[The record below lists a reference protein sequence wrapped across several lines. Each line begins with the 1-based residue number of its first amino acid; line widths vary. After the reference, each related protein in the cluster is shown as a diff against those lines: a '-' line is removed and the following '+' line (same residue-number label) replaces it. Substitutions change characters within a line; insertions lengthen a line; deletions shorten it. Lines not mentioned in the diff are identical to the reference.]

1 MEPDGAGMKI
11 RTEHQNLG
19 AALMQIAEHDS
30 FTAINPLRIRAN
42 RINNAF
48 LINTDT
54 CLFLKYGQE
63 PKATT
68 GEYQFTY
75 TRDQLAPIR
84 ESAGIYANVFVA
96 LVCVE
101 DQEICG
107 LTYGQL
113 MQMIDARRETAG
125 AEEENYTIL
134 VTANADRR
142 LRTYTAAANRR
153 RVKALAPLVI
163 SRSRFPSFLFD

>member
-1 MEPDGAGMKI
+1 MKI

-30 FTAINPLRIRAN
+30 FTAINPLRIRASK
-42 RINNAF
+42 INNAF
-48 LINTDT
+48 LINSDT

-63 PKATT
+63 PKSTT
-68 GEYQFTY
+68 GEYQFTF
-75 TRDQLAPIR
+75 TRDQIAPIT
-84 ESAGIYANVFVA
+84 EAAGIHPKVFIG
-96 LVCVE
+96 LVLVE

-107 LTYGQL
+107 LNHAQL
-113 MQMIDARRETAG
+113 KQMIDARAVTAG
-125 AEEENYTIL
+125 GPEDNYTVL

-153 RVKALAPLVI
+153 RVKAHDALVI
-163 SRSRFPSFLFD
+163 SRSRFPAFLFE